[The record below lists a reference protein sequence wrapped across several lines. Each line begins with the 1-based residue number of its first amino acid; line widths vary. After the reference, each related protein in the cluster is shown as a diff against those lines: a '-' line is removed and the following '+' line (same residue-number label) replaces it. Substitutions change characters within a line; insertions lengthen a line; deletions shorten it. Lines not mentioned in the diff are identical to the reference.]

1 MSYSSLAKYYDKL
14 TENVNSKVR
23 GEYISNFLLRNN
35 ISDGIMLDL
44 ACGTGQMSVIFAEK
58 GYDVIGV
65 DASEEMLSVARE
77 NATEAGQ
84 NILFIC
90 QEMQELDLY
99 GTVKCCICTMDSV
112 NHLLSEK
119 DVINAFM
126 KVALFMEQ
134 GGIFIFDVNTVHKHK
149 NVLGNNI
156 FVFDQ
161 EEDVFLVWQNE
172 YYEDTNEVDIILDLF
187 EKEGEH
193 YSRKSEG
200 FTERAYSAECL
211 SNILQKCGFSVLG
224 IYDEL
229 QETDFTEKSER
240 IYFVARKN

>member
-14 TENVNSKVR
+14 TENVNYKVR

-35 ISDGIMLDL
+35 ITDGIMLDL
-44 ACGTGQMSVIFAEK
+44 ACGTGQMSVFFAEK

-77 NATEAGQ
+77 NAMISGN

-99 GTVKCCICTMDSV
+99 GTVKSCICTMDGI
-112 NHLLSEK
+112 NHLLTEQ
-119 DVINAFM
+119 DVLSAFM
-126 KVALFMEQ
+126 KVSLFMEKD
-134 GGIFIFDVNTVHKHK
+134 GIFIFDVNTIHKHK
-149 NVLGNNI
+149 DILGNNA
-156 FVFDQ
+156 FVYDQ
-161 EEDVFLVWQNE
+161 EDSVFLVWQNE

-187 EKEGEH
+187 EKDGEH
-193 YSRKSEG
+193 YSRKSED
-200 FTERAYSAECL
+200 FTERAYSEEFL
-211 SNILQKCGFSVLG
+211 SNMLKKSGFDVLG

-229 QETDFTEKSER
+229 QENDFNEDSER